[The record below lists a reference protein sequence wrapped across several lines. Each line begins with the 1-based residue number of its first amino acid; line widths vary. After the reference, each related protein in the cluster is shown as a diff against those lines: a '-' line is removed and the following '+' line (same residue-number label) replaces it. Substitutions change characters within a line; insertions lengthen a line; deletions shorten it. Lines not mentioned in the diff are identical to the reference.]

1 MFESLN
7 INGSALT
14 AHKTFLDTVSNNIAN
29 MNTIAEPGEEAYKRQ
44 GVVLESFSDTLKSK
58 LGVQVTNI
66 THADR
71 EDRLVLDPDNPYA
84 DDDGYVHYADIDLS
98 EEMADMMVAQRG
110 YQMNL
115 TALNSMREV
124 YETALTIGK

>member
-1 MFESLN
+1 MFDGLN

-14 AHKTFLDTVSNNIAN
+14 AHKTFLDAVSNNIAN
-29 MNTIAEPGEEAYKRQ
+29 MNTAAKPGEEAYKRQ
-44 GVVLESFSDTLKSK
+44 GVILESFRDTLNSK
-58 LGVQVTNI
+58 PGVKVTTI
-66 THADR
+66 TQSDR
-71 EDRLVLDPDNPYA
+71 EDRIVLDPDNPYA
-84 DDDGYVHYADIDLS
+84 DEDGYVRYADIDIS
-98 EEMADMMVAQRG
+98 EEIADMMIAQRG

>member
-1 MFESLN
+1 MFEGLN

-14 AHKTFLDTVSNNIAN
+14 AHKTFLDAVSNNIAN
-29 MNTIAEPGEEAYKRQ
+29 INTAAKPGEDTYKRQ
-44 GVVLESFSDTLKSK
+44 GVIFESFKDTLDTK
-58 LGVQVTNI
+58 LGVKVTDI
-66 THADR
+66 THSDR
-71 EDRLVLDPDNPYA
+71 EDRLVKDPESPYA
-84 DDDGYVHYADIDLS
+84 DENGYVHYADINLS

>member
-1 MFESLN
+1 MFEGLN

-14 AHKTFLDTVSNNIAN
+14 AHKTFLDTASNNIAN
-29 MNTIAEPGEEAYKRQ
+29 MNTIAKPGEETYKRQ
-44 GVVLESFSDTLKSK
+44 GVILESFSDTLKSK
-58 LGVQVTNI
+58 LGVQVTCI

-84 DDDGYVHYADIDLS
+84 DENGYVRYADIDLA

-115 TALNSMREV
+115 TALNNMREI

>member
-1 MFESLN
+1 MFEGLN

-14 AHKTFLDTVSNNIAN
+14 AHKTFLDAVSNNIAN
-29 MNTIAEPGEEAYKRQ
+29 MNTAAAPGEETYKRQ
-44 GVVLESFSDTLKSK
+44 CVKFQSFKDTLDKK
-58 LGVQVTNI
+58 LGVKVESI
-66 THADR
+66 TVADR
-71 EDRLVLDPDNPYA
+71 EDRLVLDPTNPYA
-84 DDDGYVHYADIDLS
+84 DEDGYVHYADIDLS

-110 YQMNL
+110 YQLNL